1 MKSYD
6 TTISTSVIRRLPRYY
21 RFLNSL
27 EEQNILRIS
36 SKELA
41 AMTGLT
47 ASQIRQDLNC
57 FGDFGH
63 QGYGYNVPELK
74 NSIADILGIRSEHTS
89 ILIGAGN
96 LGRAIANKMSFGKEG
111 FRLIGIFDTD
121 PVYAGMEI
129 RGISI
134 LSDEKLEEFC
144 CSNSPEIAVLCI
156 PDDSAPAMV
165 KKLVS
170 LGIKNFWN
178 FSHFDIKREFPN
190 VFCENVHLS
199 DSLMYLSYNIKNKKS
214 ESDD

>member
-1 MKSYD
+1 MKSSD

-74 NSIADILGIRSEHTS
+74 NSIGDILGIGSLHPS

-111 FRLIGIFDTD
+111 FRLIGIFDSD
-121 PVYAGMEI
+121 PVYTGMEI
-129 RGISI
+129 RGVSI
-134 LSDEKLEEFC
+134 LSDDKLEEFC
-144 CSNSPEIAVLCI
+144 RRNSPEMAVLCV
-156 PDDSAPAMV
+156 PDDAAAGIV
-165 KKLVS
+165 KKLVE
-170 LGIKNFWN
+170 LGIRNFWN
-178 FSHFDIKREFPN
+178 FSHFDIKREYPD
-190 VFCENVHLS
+190 VFTENVHLN